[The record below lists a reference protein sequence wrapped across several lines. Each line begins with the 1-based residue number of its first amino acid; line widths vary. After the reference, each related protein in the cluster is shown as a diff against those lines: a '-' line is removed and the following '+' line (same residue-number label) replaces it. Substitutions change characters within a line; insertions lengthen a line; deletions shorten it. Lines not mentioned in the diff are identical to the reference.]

1 MKHVKESEFVKEAAN
16 GLVLLDF
23 YADWCGPCKMLTPV
37 LEGLE
42 GKNRNVK
49 FLKINI
55 DECRTIASY
64 YGIFSIPTLIL
75 LKNGNEVNRIVGFNP
90 KERIQALIDS
100 M

>member
-1 MKHVKESEFVKEAAN
+1 
-16 GLVLLDF
+16 
-23 YADWCGPCKMLTPV
+23 MLTPV

-64 YGIFSIPTLIL
+64 YRIFSIPTLIL